1 MIESFLSVGTQVL
14 ILFLMIGTGFV
25 LGKLHLITHKGAVS
39 MSNLLMYVVSPCIL
53 IVVFQRP
60 LETETFHNF
69 WVALLAALVIALE
82 LGAST
87 MILSGKLRWLGAL
100 ALAAFTLMATFV
112 ALRFWELPVGQERFM
127 AANSF
132 FEHLGLIGGF
142 LLVAWLD
149 LQNSQRL

>member
-60 LETETFHNF
+60 LETETFHN
-69 WVALLAALVIALE
+69 LGSAAG
-82 LGAST
+82 GAGDPRHQY
-87 MILSGKLRWLGAL
+87 SG
-100 ALAAFTLMATFV
+100 
-112 ALRFWELPVGQERFM
+112 Q
-127 AANSF
+127 
-132 FEHLGLIGGF
+132 
-142 LLVAWLD
+142 
-149 LQNSQRL
+149 

>member
-60 LETETFHNF
+60 LYDTRVFPESSPS
-69 WVALLAALVIALE
+69 LVVT
-82 LGAST
+82 ST
-87 MILSGKLRWLGAL
+87 
-100 ALAAFTLMATFV
+100 T
-112 ALRFWELPVGQERFM
+112 P
-127 AANSF
+127 
-132 FEHLGLIGGF
+132 
-142 LLVAWLD
+142 
-149 LQNSQRL
+149 

>member
-69 WVALLAALVIALE
+69 WVALLAAPVRRPE
-82 LGAST
+82 KEGAYSWQRHF
-87 MILSGKLRWLGAL
+87 SA
-100 ALAAFTLMATFV
+100 
-112 ALRFWELPVGQERFM
+112 P
-127 AANSF
+127 SF
-132 FEHLGLIGGF
+132 FI
-142 LLVAWLD
+142 
-149 LQNSQRL
+149 SC

>member
-60 LETETFHNF
+60 LEHHDEDTGGHHIHQQIGHGHRT
-69 WVALLAALVIALE
+69 LVGDE
-82 LGAST
+82 
-87 MILSGKLRWLGAL
+87 
-100 ALAAFTLMATFV
+100 V
-112 ALRFWELPVGQERFM
+112 QLPQHEAR
-127 AANSF
+127 ADH
-132 FEHLGLIGGF
+132 EEQDQHLC
-142 LLVAWLD
+142 AY
-149 LQNSQRL
+149 REK

>member
-60 LETETFHNF
+60 L
-69 WVALLAALVIALE
+69 ALL
-82 LGAST
+82 
-87 MILSGKLRWLGAL
+87 MIG
-100 ALAAFTLMATFV
+100 LMAEFV
-112 ALRFWELPVGQERFM
+112 TRKSVSISWSAGR
-127 AANSF
+127 
-132 FEHLGLIGGF
+132 
-142 LLVAWLD
+142 
-149 LQNSQRL
+149 

>member
-69 WVALLAALVIALE
+69 LLPDFRRVK
-82 LGAST
+82 
-87 MILSGKLRWLGAL
+87 MNPRHQYSG
-100 ALAAFTLMATFV
+100 
-112 ALRFWELPVGQERFM
+112 Q
-127 AANSF
+127 
-132 FEHLGLIGGF
+132 
-142 LLVAWLD
+142 
-149 LQNSQRL
+149 